1 MGCEG
6 GKLRR
11 EAASQAQH
19 RQEERAMARSQLSSG
34 GKAHTGVS
42 CRLNQEALQMCQ
54 EEVLKLE
61 DEVYREAEEKALLRE
76 ALERTQVQLG
86 QEKRLNRVVKQHKV
100 RGAR

>member
-1 MGCEG
+1 
-6 GKLRR
+6 
-11 EAASQAQH
+11 
-19 RQEERAMARSQLSSG
+19 
-34 GKAHTGVS
+34 
-42 CRLNQEALQMCQ
+42 MCQ

-86 QEKRLNRVVKQHKV
+86 QEKRLNRVVKQRKV